1 MTTAAR
7 PTWLPAVGGGSL
19 RDTGGAPTLQVSA
32 KALNAHTFVKLRQQ
46 GQNAPGE
53 ILDRNQLK
61 LKLLAAE
68 KAAKNTGIQVDEHE
82 LEDKRKELLSA
93 NLDADDDVDGD
104 ECDSNEE
111 QDPDLDDSGDS
122 DDDTDDD
129 EAELMRELE
138 KIKRERAE
146 EKERLERDKREEE
159 ERVREEAMLAG
170 NPLLNGGAS
179 VSASS
184 AIVVSGGFAVKRR
197 WDDDV
202 IFKNQARGVEERPKK
217 RFVNDLLRSDFHRK
231 FMSKCGLAKAKLET
245 MLPNT

>member
-68 KAAKNTGIQVDEHE
+68 KAAKNTGIPVDEHE
-82 LEDKRKELLSA
+82 LEEKRKELLSA
-93 NLDADDDVDGD
+93 NLDADDDVDDDKGD
-104 ECDSNEE
+104 SDEE
-111 QDPDLDDSGDS
+111 KNPDLDDYDE
-122 DDDTDDD
+122 DDDSDDD

-146 EKERLERDKREEE
+146 EKERLEREKREEE

-170 NPLLNGGAS
+170 NPLLNGGTSAS
-179 VSASS
+179 TSS

-231 FMSKCGLAKAKLET
+231 FMSKC
-245 MLPNT
+245 MC